1 MMGTDTGYQAKTN
14 RAKKNPQL
22 FMGCGS
28 SRPATGMATQ
38 TSGSRASADAMPWMR
53 IKGRTLDERGQ
64 RVTKIENYMATLLG
78 NGGQPGDPYSGY
90 LGAYNMGVIGYS
102 VSGKA
107 ALEQGTMATGTV
119 LDHAPQ
125 HTDGA
130 QDTPA
135 ADQNWVAFH
144 DTPSIWGAD
153 DNGEVKPG
161 YGDGDSEIWSE
172 AAKMDEVQKR
182 MDEAGAWTKYFI
194 YIIFAF

>member
-1 MMGTDTGYQAKTN
+1 
-14 RAKKNPQL
+14 
-22 FMGCGS
+22 MGCGS

-194 YIIFAF
+194 YIPNIIFAF